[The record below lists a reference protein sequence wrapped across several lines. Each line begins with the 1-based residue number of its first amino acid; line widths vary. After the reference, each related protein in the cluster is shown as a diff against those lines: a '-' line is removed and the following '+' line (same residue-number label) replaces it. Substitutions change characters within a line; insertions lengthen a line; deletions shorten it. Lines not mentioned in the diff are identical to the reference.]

1 MDWSYDSW
9 PSGEPY
15 DWKDAARG
23 TSAWDAYDF
32 HVDLGCGVHVKKG
45 RIGIDI
51 SPGPGVNIVMDL
63 NTGQVV
69 AMAPKPGADAV
80 EAIPNGSRYYWPDRD
95 VGADDVVLPWVDY
108 ASPPGLS
115 GQFFYNYRAGML
127 EPATVA
133 HGLPFEDSSIE
144 SIVSHHCLEHISEGF
159 IPLIDEIYRV
169 LKPDGIFRAITPLF
183 PSRTAVEDP
192 THCRYFMEGTWES
205 FCGKPGEGNHWQ
217 ESFSVPY
224 SKARFEL
231 VDKDVTAMLPPE
243 QRWTDAD
250 AREIRV
256 ALRACK

>member
-1 MDWSYDSW
+1 MSFGAPERRNERIQMDWSYDSW

-63 NTGQVV
+63 NTLGGFG
-69 AMAPKPGADAV
+69 AARSPGEDGATVQKNGHVLYYDPTADRATLCG
-80 EAIPNGSRYYWPDRD
+80 PPPDR
-95 VGADDVVLPWVDY
+95 
-108 ASPPGLS
+108 PPCIG
-115 GQFFYNYRAGML
+115 R
-127 EPATVA
+127 
-133 HGLPFEDSSIE
+133 GLPFEDESIE
-144 SIVSHHCLEHISEGF
+144 SIISHHCLEHIAEGF